1 MSYGFGIVQMIGWL
15 IPIAE
20 LVLGVIALKISKP
33 AGWMMITSPILSIM
47 AYATMTVWGL
57 WSHHSSSG
65 PDFRQIAFI
74 LTSMFGQALF
84 AAGAF
89 LILLQAKA
97 LKKRAEEQQ
106 MLLDEITSRH

>member
-1 MSYGFGIVQMIGWL
+1 MSYEFGVLQLIGWL
-15 IPIAE
+15 VPLAK
-20 LVLGVIALKISKP
+20 LVLGIIALKINKP
-33 AGWMMITSPILSIM
+33 AGWMMITAPILSVM
-47 AYATMTVWGL
+47 AYTTVTFWGL
-57 WSHHSSSG
+57 LTHYASSG
-65 PDFRQIAFI
+65 PDYRVIAYSLI
-74 LTSMFGQALF
+74 SMFGQALF